1 MATEPL
7 PNAALIAALAT
18 VKRSYEWARVRR
30 SVLLAAAM
38 VGLAAGVAQLA
49 GSASAWW
56 PFMVAGVLLAG
67 VEFRGQAAMK
77 GARRGYLAGLAL
89 LAAPL
94 ALLRPCCIGMD
105 TAADVMRANCCTM
118 PSMCAGVGVAIGVA
132 LSLARPRSGSRV
144 EGAFG
149 LWLGVASIASMR
161 CTGLFVGEAV
171 GLLGGLLSGIVVS
184 SAAQAA
190 FTRAKT
196 AG

>member
-1 MATEPL
+1 MVTD
-7 PNAALIAALAT
+7 AALIAA
-18 VKRSYEWARVRR
+18 KRSYEWARLRR
-30 SVLLAAAM
+30 SVLLATAM
-38 VGLAAGVAQLA
+38 VVLAAGVAQFA

-56 PFMVAGVLLAG
+56 PFGVAGVLLAG
-67 VEFRGQAAMK
+67 VEYRGQAAMK

-105 TAADVMRANCCTM
+105 TAAIGANCCTM

-161 CTGLFVGEAV
+161 CTGLFIGEAV

-190 FTRAKT
+190 FTRGKT